1 MTEDVAYT
9 ADDTLVVADVT
20 NNGVTT
26 TYDTPAYV
34 SGVATFGGVAFAEGQ
49 NALVATE
56 SDPAGNATVLAT
68 CTVTIGS
75 APVVTFTTPTA
86 GALLC
91 PFGATAPGCIDD
103 SDPSTP
109 GWQGSLGVLVTAGS
123 GQAVVGSVIT
133 FTEGSTTF
141 GSATTDV
148 IGSAQI
154 NGVTLPEGVQTI
166 TATTD
171 NVPGAGVGSG
181 TVNVTVDTL
190 YAAGSE

>member
-1 MTEDVAYT
+1 M
-9 ADDTLVVADVT
+9 T

-34 SGVATFGGVAFAEGQ
+34 SGVATFGSVAFAEGQ

-86 GALLC
+86 GAILC
-91 PFGATAPGCIDD
+91 PSGATAPGCIDD
-103 SDPSTP
+103 TDTGTP
-109 GWQGSLGVLVTAGS
+109 GWQGNLTVHVTAGS
-123 GQAVVGSVIT
+123 SNVNGSVIT
-133 FTEGSTTF
+133 FTDGATTF
-141 GSATTDV
+141 GTATDRRDRQRDAD
-148 IGSAQI
+148 S
-154 NGVTLPEGVQTI
+154 VTIPEGTQTI
-166 TATTD
+166 LATTD

-181 TVNVTVDTL
+181 TVTVTVDTTAPNAPTDL
-190 YAAGSE
+190 NGRSCSTAGRRRCS